1 MTIKTYRF
9 HARNL
14 YNAWNYAGA
23 VPPAL
28 TRQGL
33 VQALAGSAI
42 RELTASTNGGYDAHI
57 ELDRDT
63 HHDAVTEIESALMQL
78 AFYTVQAEVTELAT
92 ATVEGALLG
101 GSAGSPE
108 SGGSPSFRSLSRA
121 LAPSRGA
128 ASHKGI
134 GPPPRCAGWR
144 DSSGNGPTCARWQPS
159 PRQVSE
165 ASMVCKPPC
174 V

>member
-101 GSAGSPE
+101 GSAGSALGA
-108 SGGSPSFRSLSRA
+108 STRNLGGLIVGVVIGGAVGAIFGHTAQTIKARYRA
-121 LAPSRGA
+121 DRIAPGIWRFTQLPIPQQGFGAQPRG
-128 ASHKGI
+128 SQ
-134 GPPPRCAGWR
+134 
-144 DSSGNGPTCARWQPS
+144 S
-159 PRQVSE
+159 
-165 ASMVCKPPC
+165 
-174 V
+174 